1 MAEDRLTTSPGVMAK
16 QWHYRPATPIQVS
29 PFFSGPFSIK
39 NCLEWIASRWLRV
52 CENSILLGLSI
63 FCWFYLQPP
72 LETTKVLADRLDRCD
87 VCPQSGFND
96 AGRRGTASVFL
107 RIHND
112 KVIFLSL
119 MRAHSK
125 QMRARS
131 HSTIKFSIIYFGRS
145 SAGSRF
151 GRPMKS

>member
-72 LETTKVLADRLDRCD
+72 LETTKVLAIDWIAAMYVRNL
-87 VCPQSGFND
+87 VLMTLV
-96 AGRRGTASVFL
+96 AGGL
-107 RIHND
+107 H
-112 KVIFLSL
+112 L
-119 MRAHSK
+119 
-125 QMRARS
+125 
-131 HSTIKFSIIYFGRS
+131 YFYAFITTR
-145 SAGSRF
+145 
-151 GRPMKS
+151 

>member
-1 MAEDRLTTSPGVMAK
+1 MDSLTLVEGVRK
-16 QWHYRPATPIQVS
+16 
-29 PFFSGPFSIK
+29 F
-39 NCLEWIASRWLRV
+39 
-52 CENSILLGLSI
+52 NSAGLINILLVLSTAS
-63 FCWFYLQPP
+63 PRDN
-72 LETTKVLADRLDRCD
+72 KGARDRLDRCD